1 MPDFISTS
9 NQPVVIDLQVNDLLT
24 LAARKGGAL
33 KRAGQGLSPS
43 EQQEFLNLLNAMID
57 GLKIEN
63 LLVTNYI
70 RKVFHLELNKKSYS
84 VGVGGDFD
92 MDRPE
97 KIYRAGFLFNEGT
110 TEEAE
115 LPIKCLQDY
124 TQYAAEVVKNVQSSL
139 PLVLYY
145 QATAPLGTAT
155 VWPVPSQ
162 DLVPLVLYNRNVLQ
176 EFNSAEDTVYLQSG
190 WRELLEFNLA
200 VRIHQNPPYNKEP
213 MDPDVKAMA
222 QFYKQRVKDMQITP
236 ILTTPD
242 PSASNNRAR
251 WFGGLAK
258 AWTPYGN

>member
-1 MPDFISTS
+1 MPDFVSSS
-9 NQPVVIDLQVNDLLT
+9 NQPVVITLQVSDLIT
-24 LAARKGGAL
+24 AAARKGGAL
-33 KRAGQGLSPS
+33 KHAGDGCNPS
-43 EQQEFLNLLNAMID
+43 EFQEFLNLLNAMVD

-63 LLVTNYI
+63 LLVTNYD
-70 RKVFHLELNKKSYS
+70 RLVFHLEINKKSYS
-84 VGVGGDFD
+84 VGIGGDFP

-155 VWPVPSQ
+155 FWPMPSQ
-162 DLVPLVLYNRNVLQ
+162 DGVPVVLYIRNVLQ
-176 EFNSAEDTVYLQSG
+176 EFVSTDDTVYLQAG
-190 WRELLEFNLA
+190 WRELLEYNLA
-200 VRIHQNPPYNKEP
+200 LRIHQNPPYNREP
-213 MDPDVKAMA
+213 MDADVASMA

-242 PSASNNRAR
+242 PSASNNRGR